1 MKDSNNGDAEALR
14 KHAREDMQDS
24 LDEELEMELDDH
36 RMEEILAGI
45 GEKPMM
51 RSGPWRLMVCTL
63 AAAISSLTSSQS
75 ARTKPPRPRMLW

>member
-36 RMEEILAGI
+36 RMEEILATDLGGAPMESSAIRGI
-45 GEKPMM
+45 TLGITL
-51 RSGPWRLMVCTL
+51 SAWILTRLY
-63 AAAISSLTSSQS
+63 
-75 ARTKPPRPRMLW
+75 PREHVIDQFD